1 MLKANELYINLK
13 KCSFMTSSLIFL
25 GFIVS
30 SQGIYV
36 NEEKAK
42 AIRDWSTPKSAPE
55 VRSFLGRATFYRWF
69 IRNFSSLVTPMTDC
83 LKKKGPFVWTKEVR
97 RAFVLIKEKLTNA
110 HVLAFLNFEKVFEVE
125 CDAYGVEMEQYYYK
139 KRDPLPS
146 SVKS

>member
-1 MLKANELYINLK
+1 MK
-13 KCSFMTSSLIFL
+13 
-25 GFIVS
+25 
-30 SQGIYV
+30 
-36 NEEKAK
+36 
-42 AIRDWSTPKSAPE
+42 
-55 VRSFLGRATFYRWF
+55 
-69 IRNFSSLVTPMTDC
+69 DC